1 MATIATSVQQ
11 VGDIISKISSA
22 SAEQAS
28 GLLDVNQAIVQMD
41 QVTQRNSTLVEEA
54 AESARNLQMQALTLS
69 RAVAAFRLDEAV
81 TAPDVATPPSSVA
94 DIDMRDV
101 LKDGRRDASQPGRGE
116 RRKTPR
122 PHLRLAS
129 RRD

>member
-1 MATIATSVQQ
+1 MATIAMSVQQ
-11 VGDIISKISSA
+11 VGDIISQISSA

-28 GLLDVNQAIVQMD
+28 GLNEVSEAIVQMD

-54 AESARNLQMQALTLS
+54 ADAARTLQMQALTLS

-81 TAPDVATPPSSVA
+81 SVDAPPPEENQSAVRKSSRLVTEAGAQTPA
-94 DIDMRDV
+94 
-101 LKDGRRDASQPGRGE
+101 GGE
-116 RRKTPR
+116 RRKHAR
-122 PHLRLAS
+122 PHLHLAS